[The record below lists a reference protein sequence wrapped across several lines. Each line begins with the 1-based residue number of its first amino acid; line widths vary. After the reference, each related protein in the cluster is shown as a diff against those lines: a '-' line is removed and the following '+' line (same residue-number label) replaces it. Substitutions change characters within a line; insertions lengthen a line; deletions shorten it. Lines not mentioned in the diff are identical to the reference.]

1 MAANLH
7 ELEAQARE
15 LSNRE
20 RARLALVLI
29 ESLEGQDEGDVA
41 EAWRI
46 EVDRRWAEIESGKAV
61 TATAS
66 EVFSEVR
73 HSLK

>member
-29 ESLEGQDEGDVA
+29 ESLDGQDEGDVA
-41 EAWRI
+41 ETWRI
-46 EVDRRWAEIESGKAV
+46 EVARRWAEIESG
-61 TATAS
+61 T
-66 EVFSEVR
+66 EVITPRQRYFRKFVAP
-73 HSLK
+73 